1 MGGLIPQIADIGIS
15 HINNNPHNNNMKLEI
30 TSTVK
35 GNKTQLVCT
44 ADGVEIGKRCSARKY
59 VKCFVVKQS
68 KSFNLSWAR
77 SRQTW
82 NLSEAAKY
90 GRGADCKTLEEFVR
104 VFGNFEAPCFKYVL
118 DGSYSKWSAEHAESA
133 VKLQTRI
140 EEIES
145 GAADAEFE
153 KLFVFSWHM
162 RSTAKPNLRD
172 RNNLVL
178 VSEVYA

>member
-1 MGGLIPQIADIGIS
+1 
-15 HINNNPHNNNMKLEI
+15 MKLEI

-44 ADGVEIGKRCSARKY
+44 ADGVEIGKRCSAHKY

-77 SRQTW
+77 SRKTW
-82 NLSEAAKY
+82 NLNQAAKY
-90 GRGADCKTLEEFVR
+90 GRGADCKTLEELVR
-104 VFGNFEAPCFKYVL
+104 VFGKFEACFKYVL
-118 DGSYSKWSAEHAESA
+118 DGTYSKRSAEHAESA

-145 GAADAEFE
+145 GAADAQFE
-153 KLFVFSWHM
+153 KLFVFSWSM
-162 RSTAKPNLRD
+162 RSTAKPMLRD

-178 VSEVYA
+178 VSEVYV

>member
-1 MGGLIPQIADIGIS
+1 
-15 HINNNPHNNNMKLEI
+15 MKLEI

-35 GNKTQLVCT
+35 GKKNQFVCT
-44 ADGVEIGKRCSARKY
+44 ADGIEIGKRCSAREY
-59 VKCFVVKQS
+59 VKCVVVKES
-68 KSFNLSWAR
+68 KSYNLGRAR
-77 SRQTW
+77 SGKTW
-82 NLSEAAKY
+82 NLNQAAKY

-104 VFGNFEAPCFKYVL
+104 VLGNSEAQYFKYVL
-118 DGSYSKWSAEHAESA
+118 DGSYSKWSAEHAARA

-153 KLFVFSWHM
+153 TLFVLSWHM
-162 RSTAKPNLRD
+162 SSTAKPDLQ
-172 RNNLVL
+172 NLVL